1 MSRAE
6 LANLLQDCLVV
17 WGVEGRSVPEADGIA
32 VIAAAGSCL
41 VMPAGPERRPARWL
55 WQTEAR
61 AAAGRP
67 PQAAHSITGLL
78 GGVREAI
85 GADMP
90 GPGLEVVEAEVVET
104 DWDARP

>member
-6 LANLLQDCLVV
+6 LANLLADCLVV
-17 WGVEGRSVPEADGIA
+17 WGAEGRCVPEADGIA

-41 VMPAGPERRPARWL
+41 VTAAGPERRPARWL
-55 WQTEAR
+55 LQTEAR

-85 GADMP
+85 GAAMA
-90 GPGLEVVEAEVVET
+90 GSGLDVVEAEILAT
-104 DWDARP
+104 NWDARP